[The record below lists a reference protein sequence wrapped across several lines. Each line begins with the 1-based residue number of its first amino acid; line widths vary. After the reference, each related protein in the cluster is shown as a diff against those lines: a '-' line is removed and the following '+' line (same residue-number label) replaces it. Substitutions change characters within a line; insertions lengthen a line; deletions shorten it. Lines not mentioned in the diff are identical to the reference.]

1 MKFIRYRTDD
11 GPAYGALK
19 DGGAVNAIDGD
30 IFGNYTVGAR
40 VAYLDDL
47 HLLAPV
53 DPPTVIGAGANYLA
67 HILELQDESA
77 IPQFPMLFA
86 LPSTSIIGPDQP
98 ITLPRREDFTHA
110 IKHPELRRDP
120 LGRVELEAEL
130 VAVIGK
136 TCRAV
141 HEDEALDYVLGYTC
155 GNDVSARGLQFA
167 EMATGVLMMGKGMDS
182 FKPLGPCIATDLDPT
197 NLAITSRRNG
207 ETLQQSNTSDLLFS
221 VASLITYLA
230 QGMTLRPGDCI
241 YTGTPAGVGAIKPGD
256 TIEIEVEGIGI
267 LRNSVVA
274 A

>member
-1 MKFIRYRTDD
+1 MKFIRYQTDD

-30 IFGNYTVGAR
+30 VFGDYTVGAR

-67 HILELQDESA
+67 HILEGHDESA
-77 IPQFPMLFA
+77 IPQFPMLFT
-86 LPSTSIIGPDQP
+86 LPSTSIIGPDQA
-98 ITLPRREDFTHA
+98 ITLPRREAFTHA
-110 IKHPELRRDP
+110 IKHPELQRDP
-120 LGRVELEAEL
+120 LGSVELEAEL

-136 TCRAV
+136 TCRSV
-141 HEDEALDYVLGYTC
+141 REDEALDYVLGYTC

-167 EMATGVLMMGKGMDS
+167 EMATGVLMMGKGMDG

-241 YTGTPAGVGAIKPGD
+241 YTGTPAGVGAIEPGD